1 MKTLTTINLSK
12 HDRKREENDEEVN
25 ENLVKSGRFLITSLH
40 FTHDEKSHGL
50 LSIGLSDG
58 RSFITKLTITKDRI
72 LETIDDP
79 KYTLVENPSS
89 INELELLPQI
99 ESVIKFELT
108 PIGNSSSY
116 LGVVLVESCVKIA
129 LLDILDDNEAAKVG
143 IKHKLTHRLEYSPQ
157 DDDNSLIQGHF
168 RVIDFKLI
176 PESTKKP
183 SYDLILTFR
192 NSLIDTIK
200 LSITGSKIELS
211 KVSSSSDLRLS
222 DCKCKSDLFKST
234 RQVFLSTNRCL
245 LFQIVDFSKS
255 ILVQKQP
262 PQFQVNVFHVK
273 NNQSVSIFSDYYST
287 NPERTVAEQS
297 DYLWY
302 FKQMLYLNHDK
313 LMSMIYQEFYDKLKE
328 IKLEPSETKKAGKN
342 DNKKCL

>member
-12 HDRKREENDEEVN
+12 HDRQREENDEEVN

-40 FTHDEKSHGL
+40 FTHDEKSQGL

-58 RSFITKLTITKDRI
+58 RSFITKLAITKDRI
-72 LETIDDP
+72 LETLNDP
-79 KYTLVENPSS
+79 KYTIVENSSS

-116 LGVVLVESCVKIA
+116 LGVILVESCVKIA
-129 LLDILDDNEAAKVG
+129 LLDILDDNEAKIR
-143 IKHKLTHRLEYSPQ
+143 IKHNLTHRLEYSPQ

-192 NSLIDTIK
+192 NSLIDTKK
-200 LSITGSKIELS
+200 LSIIGSKIELS
-211 KVSSSSDLRLS
+211 KVSSSSSDLKLS

-245 LFQIVDFSKS
+245 MFQIVDFSKS

-273 NNQSVSIFSDYYST
+273 NNQSLSIFSDYYST

-328 IKLEPSETKKAGKN
+328 IKLDSSETKKAGKI
-342 DNKKCL
+342 DNKK